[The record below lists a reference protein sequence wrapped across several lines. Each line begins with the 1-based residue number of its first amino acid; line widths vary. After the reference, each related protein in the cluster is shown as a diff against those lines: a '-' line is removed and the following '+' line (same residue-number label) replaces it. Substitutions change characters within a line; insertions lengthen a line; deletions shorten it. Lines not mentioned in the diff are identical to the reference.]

1 MKLEPLKLKP
11 LVEDESTNVL
21 RVAPKLSPQQPPPRL
36 KPPPRRRRR
45 RRSWIVVLIIILL
58 AGLVAGGVLY
68 QRSKSQSQVQ
78 YLQASAT
85 TGNLNIKVSA
95 TGPIA
100 PGAEYDMSFPV
111 AGQVSAI
118 NVQTGQK
125 VKKGQVIAELT
136 IDKTTLQ
143 DSITQDQLAVNAA
156 QSNLSAAEQNL
167 TNAKANETKSV
178 AATNAGSTVASDQE
192 QKAIDACVQAA
203 STPVPSTSPG
213 GTGSTPGGTG
223 TPVATPDTVATVVS
237 AEATAQASAAASAQS
252 AATEAQCEQL
262 AQDQYSQSQAQADQ
276 SNATAKNTITSAQQ
290 QVTSAQNSLN
300 NAEFQ
305 LQAAVNDLNSA
316 SNNATLTAPADATV
330 AAVNGV
336 VGQTVGAGLG
346 STSSSTTSSSSSS
359 SQALIILTDL
369 SRLTITSEVNEV
381 DVGNVQVGQSA
392 QFTVTAYPTQTFR
405 ATVTTIDMIGQS
417 TSNVVSYTV
426 QLTVDQQSLNGT
438 HLYPG
443 MTATVNITT
452 AERIGVLVI
461 PAAALSFP
469 STALQSG
476 EVSRA
481 ALTSLSRGGQGN
493 SAGQGTQHIVLELQN
508 GKLVP
513 VTIMT
518 GLTDGTNTEV
528 LSGLNDGDE
537 VVIGQIGGNT
547 TSSSTSGGSS
557 RLGGGFGGGGGG
569 FGGGGGG
576 GGFGGGGFGGGG
588 GGGRSGGGG
597 AP

>member
-11 LVEDESTNVL
+11 LVEDEDTNAVPAVPEPL
-21 RVAPKLSPQQPPPRL
+21 RRQPPHRQPQ
-36 KPPPRRRRR
+36 RRRR
-45 RRSWIVVLIIILL
+45 RRSWIVVLIILLL
-58 AGLVAGGVLY
+58 AGLVAAGVLY

-85 TGNLNIKVSA
+85 TGNLNVKVSA

-111 AGQVSAI
+111 AGQVNAI
-118 NVQTGQK
+118 NVQAGQK
-125 VKKGQVIAELT
+125 VKKGQVLAELT

-156 QSNLSAAEQNL
+156 QSNLNAAEQNL
-167 TNAKANETKSV
+167 SNAKANETKSV
-178 AATNAGSTVASDQE
+178 AATNSGLTVASDQE
-192 QKAIDACVQAA
+192 QKAIDACAQAA
-203 STPVPSTSPG
+203 STPAPSTGSG
-213 GTGSTPGGTG
+213 GTGSTPVGT
-223 TPVATPDTVATVVS
+223 ATPATVTTVVN
-237 AEATAQASAAASAQS
+237 AEATAAASAQS
-252 AATEAQCEQL
+252 TANEAQCEQL

-276 SNATAKNTITSAQQ
+276 SNASAKNTITSAQQ
-290 QVTSAQNSLN
+290 QVTSAQNSMN
-300 NAEFQ
+300 NAYFQ
-305 LQAAVNDLNSA
+305 LQAAEHALSSA
-316 SNNATLTAPADATV
+316 SNNAILTAPADATV
-330 AAVNGV
+330 AAINGV
-336 VGQTVGAGLG
+336 VGQSVGAGSG
-346 STSSSTTSSSSSS
+346 GSSSSTSSSTSSGSSSS

-369 SRLTITSEVNEV
+369 SKLTITSQVNEV

-417 TSNVVSYTV
+417 TSNVVNYTV
-426 QLTVDQQSLNGT
+426 QLTVDQQSLHGT

-461 PAAALSFP
+461 PSAALSFP

-476 EVSRA
+476 EVTRA

-493 SAGQGTQHIVLELQN
+493 AAGQGTQHIVLELQN

-513 VTIMT
+513 VAIMT
-518 GLTDGTNTEV
+518 GLTDGQNTEV
-528 LSGLNDGDE
+528 ISGLNDGDQL
-537 VVIGQIGGNT
+537 VIGQIGGNT
-547 TSSSTSGGSS
+547 TSSSTSGGSQ
-557 RLGGGFGGGGGG
+557 RFNGGGG
-569 FGGGGGG
+569 FGGGGFGG

-588 GGGRSGGGG
+588 GGGRSGGG